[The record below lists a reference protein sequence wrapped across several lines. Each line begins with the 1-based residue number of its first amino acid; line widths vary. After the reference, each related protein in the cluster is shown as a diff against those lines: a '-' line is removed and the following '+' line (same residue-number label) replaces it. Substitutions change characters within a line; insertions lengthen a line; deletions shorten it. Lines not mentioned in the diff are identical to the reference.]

1 MLNAILD
8 RIARRFAILTFPLM
22 LASMLLANDGGG
34 DGGGSGDGSE
44 GGEGDSSGGAGGS
57 SGGDDDD
64 DLTDE
69 EIAKLDERAQRAI
82 RKGRS
87 ENAAHRAKNKQLA
100 EKAQKYDDWEN
111 SKKDD
116 LTKAN
121 ERAEAAEKRAAE
133 LEERDLKRSVAAA
146 KGLSASLADRLRGK
160 TQEELEADA
169 DALLKEV
176 GSRSGGQESR
186 SRNTDDLRSG
196 SAGGGNFEE
205 DDPAKIAAAASRRR

>member
-87 ENAAHRAKNKQLA
+87 ENAA
-100 EKAQKYDDWEN
+100 
-111 SKKDD
+111 
-116 LTKAN
+116 
-121 ERAEAAEKRAAE
+121 AAE